1 VLKKWL
7 LLAALFASLP
17 AVAAYPERPVRIMVA
32 NPAGGPVDVFL
43 RVLATRLSQTWN
55 QSVVVENRPGASGII
70 LGNALVK
77 SAPDGYTLGMVV
89 ASSLTVVPFAVDN
102 PPFDVQKDLQPVSLV
117 ARTPF
122 IFVVPKDSPIKTW
135 QDFVA
140 ASKQRDL
147 TIGSFSIGTA
157 FHLVWE
163 QTARA
168 AGVKAVYAPSPS
180 SGKTLGDLI
189 GGQLDIALDAPSS
202 AKGMIDAGRLRAI
215 AITSPTRFAGLPD
228 TPTLDES
235 GLKGYSSQP
244 WFALMAPAGTP
255 AGVVDRIQ
263 KTVAELLKDPAMT
276 AQMQIYGMTPVGS
289 TPAEL
294 AETIRNDLRDMGPL
308 VKELGIKL

>member
-1 VLKKWL
+1 MLKKLL
-7 LLAALFASLP
+7 LLAALFASFP
-17 AVAAYPERPVRIMVA
+17 ALAAYPDHPVRIMVS

-77 SAPDGYTLGMVV
+77 AAPDGYTLGMVV

-102 PPFDVQKDLQPVSLV
+102 PPFDVQKDLQPISLV

-215 AITSPTRFAGLPD
+215 ATTSPTRFPGLPD

-255 AGVVDRIQ
+255 AAVVDKIQ
-263 KTVAELLKDPAMT
+263 KTVADLLKDPAMK

-294 AETIRNDLRDMGPL
+294 AETIKNDLRDMGPL

>member
-1 VLKKWL
+1 MLKKLL
-7 LLAALFASLP
+7 LLAALFASFP
-17 AVAAYPERPVRIMVA
+17 ALAAYPDHPVRIMVS

-77 SAPDGYTLGMVV
+77 AAPDGYTLGMVV

-102 PPFDVQKDLQPVSLV
+102 PPFDVQKDLQPISLV

-215 AITSPTRFAGLPD
+215 ATTSPTRFPGLPD

-255 AGVVDRIQ
+255 ADVVDKIQ
-263 KTVAELLKDPAMT
+263 KTVADLLKDPAMK

-294 AETIRNDLRDMGPL
+294 AETIKNDLRDMGPL

>member
-1 VLKKWL
+1 MLKKLL
-7 LLAALFASLP
+7 LLAALCVATP
-17 AVAAYPERPVRIMVA
+17 AIAAYPDRPVRIMVS

-43 RVLATRLSQTWN
+43 RVLATRLSQTWG

-89 ASSLTVVPFAVDN
+89 ASLLTVVPFAVDK

-168 AGVKAVYAPSPS
+168 AGIKAVYAPSPS

-202 AKGMIDAGRLRAI
+202 SKGMIDAGRLRAI
-215 AITSPTRFAGLPD
+215 ATTSPVRFPGLPD

-255 AGVVDRIQ
+255 ADVVDRIQ
-263 KTVAELLKDPAMT
+263 KTVAELLKDPAMK
-276 AQMQIYGMTPVGS
+276 AQMLTYGMTPVGS

-294 AETIRNDLRDMGPL
+294 AETIKKDLKDMEPL

>member
-1 VLKKWL
+1 VLKKLL
-7 LLAALFASLP
+7 LLAVLFASLP
-17 AVAAYPERPVRIMVA
+17 AVAAYPDRPVRIMVA

-255 AGVVDRIQ
+255 ADVVDRIQ
-263 KTVAELLKDPAMT
+263 KTVAELLKDPAMK

-289 TPAEL
+289 TPAAL